1 MSEST
6 NIALSD
12 SMLEDKKRDHIKKY
26 FKKPKIKWA
35 IILIIVGLL
44 LLSSKLYFGLLLLFA
59 GAGWLFYEL
68 KPVIDDKT
76 IDTWLINDMSDL
88 NKRSLERLNIDESEL
103 IRDSVV
109 IRGPILWE
117 TSGIPDNELAWK
129 KSKDKQIRFSINA
142 MTIIHLTEHKL
153 SSYQCDYNFIRGVP
167 LNERDDEFHYR
178 DVVAVSTRDD
188 STNYTLP
195 NGSLM
200 KQAQFFKLS
209 VSSGDSIQV
218 IVNSR
223 ELVDFTGG
231 TISDT
236 GIDEAIKALRKVLGE
251 KKI

>member
-6 NIALSD
+6 NIALNNNIS
-12 SMLEDKKRDHIKKY
+12 ENQKREMIKKY

-35 IILIIVGLL
+35 IILLIVGFLFVF
-44 LLSSKLYFGLLLLFA
+44 SKQYFGLLLLLA
-59 GAGWLFYEL
+59 GGSWLFYEL
-68 KPVIDDKT
+68 KQVTDDKT
-76 IDTWLINDMSDL
+76 IDAWLYEDISNIE
-88 NKRSLERLNIDESEL
+88 KRSLERLNIDQSEL

-109 IRGPILWE
+109 IQGPILWK
-117 TSGIPDNELAWK
+117 TNGIPSSEINWK
-129 KSKDKQIRFSINA
+129 KGKDNRTRFCINA
-142 MTIIHLTEHKL
+142 LTIIHLTEHKL
-153 SSYQCDYNFIRGVP
+153 SSYQCDYNFIRGAP

-209 VSSGDSIQV
+209 VSSGDSIKV
-218 IVNSR
+218 IVSSQ
-223 ELVDFTGG
+223 ELLDCTGG
-231 TISDT
+231 NISDT
-236 GIDEAIKALRKVLGE
+236 GIDEAIKSLRKVLGE